1 MPNSVD
7 IQILND
13 GPANVTLKV
22 SGELTVSDLAQQVLV
37 DPALLGY
44 MQPNLMLKASRL
56 RITRINFDVED
67 GLALNLLW
75 DAPTPVQIWSCTGRG
90 EVKAKEFG
98 GLTND
103 AISPTG
109 KILISTQG
117 WATGST
123 SSFNLVLELRK
134 A

>member
-22 SGELTVSDLAQQVLV
+22 SGVLTVSDLAQQVLV

-90 EVKAKEFG
+90 EVKTKDFG
-98 GLTND
+98 GFTND
-103 AISPTG
+103 AVSPTG

-123 SSFNLVLELRK
+123 LSFNLVLELRK